1 VKRISTIVVV
11 VVALALGATTYA
23 AVLRSNA
30 GSLKTVTSHRAL
42 VVTAQVSGL
51 LYPGSVRPVK
61 LRIKNLLSRK
71 VRILAL
77 QLKTGRP
84 SGGCPA
90 WAVTGG
96 RLNVRMTIARRGVRT
111 AYASVRMLATAPD
124 ACEAASVPLSFSATL
139 DGRP

>member
-1 VKRISTIVVV
+1 MKRISTIVVV

-23 AVLRSNA
+23 AVLHSHG
-30 GSLKTVTSHRAL
+30 GSLRPTSRRVI
-42 VVTAQVSGL
+42 VVTARVSGL

-71 VRILAL
+71 IQILAL
-77 QLKTGRP
+77 RLKTGQP
-84 SGGCPA
+84 SGRCPA

-96 RLNVRMTIARRGVRT
+96 KLAVRMTVARRGTRT

-124 ACEAASVPLSFSATL
+124 ACEAATVPLSFSATL
-139 DGRP
+139 GGRP

>member
-1 VKRISTIVVV
+1 MKRISTILVV

-30 GSLKTVTSHRAL
+30 GSLTIPTRRAL

-51 LYPGSVRPVK
+51 LYPGSIRPVK

-84 SGGCPA
+84 SSGCPA

-96 RLNVRMTIARRGVRT
+96 RLAVRMTIARRGTRT
-111 AYASVRMLATAPD
+111 AYASVRMLPTAPD

-139 DGRP
+139 DGQP

>member
-1 VKRISTIVVV
+1 VVV
-11 VVALALGATTYA
+11 VGGVAFAGGKTPYA
-23 AVLRSNA
+23 AVLHSHG
-30 GSLKTVTSHRAL
+30 GSLKPTSRRAI

-71 VRILAL
+71 IQILAL
-77 QLKTGRP
+77 RLKTGRP
-84 SGGCPA
+84 SGRCPA

-96 RLNVRMTIARRGVRT
+96 KLAVRMTIARRGTRT

-124 ACEAASVPLSFSATL
+124 ACEAATVPLFFSATL
-139 DGRP
+139 GGRP

>member
-1 VKRISTIVVV
+1 MKRISTILVV

-23 AVLRSNA
+23 AVLHNHGA
-30 GSLKTVTSHRAL
+30 SLKATPRRPI

-71 VRILAL
+71 VQILAL
-77 QLKTGRP
+77 RLKTGRP
-84 SGGCPA
+84 SGRCPA

-96 RLNVRMTIARRGVRT
+96 KLAVRMTIARRGTRA
-111 AYASVRMLATAPD
+111 AYASVRMLSTAPD
-124 ACEAASVPLSFSATL
+124 ACEGATVPLSFSATL
-139 DGRP
+139 GGRP

>member
-1 VKRISTIVVV
+1 MKRISTIVVV

-23 AVLRSNA
+23 AVLRTRA
-30 GSLKTVTSHRAL
+30 ASLKVTSPRAI
-42 VVTAQVSGL
+42 VVSASVSGL

-77 QLKTGRP
+77 GLKTGQP
-84 SGGCPA
+84 SGRCPA

-96 RLNVRMTIARRGVRT
+96 RLATRMTIARRGTRT
-111 AYASVRMLATAPD
+111 AYASVRMLPTAPNT
-124 ACEAASVPLSFSATL
+124 CEGASVPLSFSATL
-139 DGRP
+139 DGQP

>member
-1 VKRISTIVVV
+1 MKRISTIVVV

-30 GSLKTVTSHRAL
+30 VSLKVTSRRAL

-61 LRIKNLLSRK
+61 LRLKNLLSRK

-96 RLNVRMTIARRGVRT
+96 KLAVRMTIARRGTRT

-139 DGRP
+139 DGKP

>member
-1 VKRISTIVVV
+1 MKRISTILVV

-23 AVLRSNA
+23 AVVRTHSA
-30 GSLKTVTSHRAL
+30 SLKVTNRRAI
-42 VVTAQVSGL
+42 VVTADVAGL

-61 LRIKNLLSRK
+61 LHIKNLLSRK

-77 QLKTGRP
+77 ALKTGQP
-84 SGGCPA
+84 SGHCPA

-96 RLNVRMTIARRGVRT
+96 RLATRMTIARRGTRT
-111 AYASVRMLATAPD
+111 AYASVRMLPTAPN
-124 ACEAASVPLSFSATL
+124 ACEGASVPLSFSATL